1 MDHYAGIDVS
11 LESSSV
17 CVVDAKGKVVREGKV
32 ASEAEALIGWF
43 GALGVP
49 VTRIGLEAGPQ
60 SQWLCAALRRAG
72 FAVDLLET
80 RHVRAAFQTM
90 PVKTDRKDARG
101 IAELMRLGWV
111 RPVHCKSVAAQE
123 MRALL
128 TARKLVQ
135 SKLNDIAMH
144 LRGVLREFGLKV
156 GRTTER
162 RFAGRIRELVA
173 GQPALELIA
182 ESLLSVHAVLL
193 HEFNSFD
200 KRVRTLARSNGV
212 IRRLMST
219 PGVGP
224 LVGLTYASAVDDPA
238 RFKSSKAVGAH
249 FGITPRKY
257 QSGETDYNGAISK
270 IGDGAVRTALFEA
283 AHVIMTRPIKGGW
296 LKSWALKLAKRVG
309 HKRAKVALARRLAV
323 ILHRMWVDGTTF
335 RFA

>member
-1 MDHYAGIDVS
+1 
-11 LESSSV
+11 
-17 CVVDAKGKVVREGKV
+17 
-32 ASEAEALIGWF
+32 
-43 GALGVP
+43 
-49 VTRIGLEAGPQ
+49 
-60 SQWLCAALRRAG
+60 
-72 FAVDLLET
+72 
-80 RHVRAAFQTM
+80 
-90 PVKTDRKDARG
+90 
-101 IAELMRLGWV
+101 
-111 RPVHCKSVAAQE
+111 
-123 MRALL
+123 
-128 TARKLVQ
+128 
-135 SKLNDIAMH
+135 
-144 LRGVLREFGLKV
+144 
-156 GRTTER
+156 
-162 RFAGRIRELVA
+162 
-173 GQPALELIA
+173 
-182 ESLLSVHAVLL
+182 
-193 HEFNSFD
+193 
-200 KRVRTLARSNGV
+200 
-212 IRRLMST
+212 MST